1 MKRYFFNVLLSF
13 WILLTVGVFQPVSVQ
28 AQFTVNSD
36 QPLKLTPNV
45 TQGTLSNG
53 LKYFILPN
61 KKPEKRVEL
70 RLAVNAGSIQE
81 DDDQKGLAHFVE
93 HMAFNGTKNFKKND
107 LVNYLE
113 SLGVKF
119 GPDLNAYTSFDETVY
134 MLQLPTDNEE
144 VLKKGFTVLA
154 DWAFGISFDGEEID
168 KERGVIMSEWRT
180 GLGAEQR
187 MRNKYF
193 GQLFYGSRY
202 VDRLPI
208 GDTSIIKNAPYD
220 AFTRFYNDW
229 YRPDLMAVIVVG
241 DVEVA
246 KVEKMIKD
254 NFSQQQNP
262 STPRKRSSYYLPPH
276 DDIKVSVVSD
286 KEATRNIIR
295 LLYKHPSAE
304 VNSVGTMYAALKREL
319 YNEMMN
325 QRLEE
330 ISLSP
335 ESPFLFAYSGYG
347 SQLRTADAYYSYA
360 SAADDKI
367 EKALSALVTEN
378 ERVKRHGF
386 TSTELERAKANLMKE
401 FETNFNEKDK
411 IPSSNHARNLVSHF
425 LYSDPFLEAETEMNL
440 AKVLLPRITIKEIN
454 DLAKEWITDKNAG
467 LVITKPENNITLK
480 EEDLL
485 KVMENAKAGKI
496 EAYVDKVSNKPLLER
511 IPQKG
516 KISAKSFDEKT
527 GVYTLT
533 LDNSLKV
540 HYKITDFK
548 NDEILMSS
556 YVWGGHSLCEDK
568 DYWSCVFADAIME
581 ESGVG
586 NFSKTEIQKMLAG
599 KTVEVSPYVSEL
611 ENGFTGKCKTTELET
626 MLQLVHL
633 YYTAPRQDTSAF
645 KSFKTRQI
653 NTYKNLLTDPQ
664 HYFNDKV
671 QKIIYNEHPRVGYP
685 TEKDMENLNLD
696 AAYDFFQKEFRYSN
710 AVNYFFVGNI
720 EVKTF
725 ENLVETYLGS
735 IPNLTRFNP
744 EYNQNLNK
752 NLVEG
757 SISSNFKMGI
767 APKSNVYI
775 RVHLK
780 TDNPEKDEL
789 EFNMASSV
797 LRIMLRESMR
807 EDKGG
812 VYGVRVTGTMD
823 YQPKS
828 IFNLI
833 VSFNADPP
841 MTQELINLVME
852 GINNLK
858 NQGPSEENLK
868 KVKEMI
874 SMQMESDLKENGF
887 WLRQMEKND
896 KNNTALSGLL
906 QMVEKAKS
914 MTTADIQ
921 MAARKLFENENFIEI
936 SMYPAE

>member
-1 MKRYFFNVLLSF
+1 MKRFLFTVLLSF
-13 WILLTVGVFQPVSVQ
+13 WVILTVGVFLPVNVQ
-28 AQFTVNSD
+28 AQFTANSD
-36 QPLKLTPNV
+36 QPLKLSPNV
-45 TQGTLSNG
+45 THGTLSNG
-53 LKYFILPN
+53 LKYYILPN

-70 RLAVNAGSIQE
+70 RLVINAGSIQE

-107 LVNYLE
+107 LINYLE

-134 MLQLPTDNEE
+134 MLQLPTENEE

-154 DWAFGISFDGEEID
+154 DWAFGISFEGAEID

-193 GQLFYGSRY
+193 GQLFFGSRY

-208 GDTSIIKNAPYD
+208 GDTSIIKNAPYE

-241 DVEVA
+241 DVDVA

-262 STPRKRSSYYLPPH
+262 VTPRKRADYFLPPH

-295 LLYKHPSAE
+295 LLYKHPSVE
-304 VNSVGTMYAALKREL
+304 VNSVGTLYSSLKREL

-347 SQLRTADAYYSYA
+347 SQLRNADAYYSYA

-367 EKALSALVTEN
+367 EKALFTLITEN

-386 TSTELERAKANLMKE
+386 TNTELERAKANLMKE
-401 FETNFNEKDK
+401 FETNFSEKDK
-411 IPSSNHARNLVSHF
+411 IPSSNHARNLVNHF
-425 LYSDPFLEAETEMNL
+425 LSNDPFLEPEVELNL
-440 AKVLLPRITIKEIN
+440 AKVLLPRVTVKEIN
-454 DLAKEWITDKNAG
+454 ELAKQWITDNNAG

-480 EEDLL
+480 EENLL
-485 KVMENAKAGKI
+485 KVIADAKAGKI
-496 EAYVDKVSNKPLLER
+496 DAYKDFVSDKPLLEK
-511 IPQKG
+511 IPEKG
-516 KISAKSFDEKT
+516 MIIDKTFDNET
-527 GVYTLT
+527 GVYKLT
-533 LDNSLKV
+533 LENSLKV

-548 NDEILMSS
+548 NDEILMNS

-568 DYWSCVFADAIME
+568 DYWSCVFADAIMDE
-581 ESGVG
+581 AGVG

-599 KTVEVSPYVSEL
+599 KTAEVAPYISEL
-611 ENGFTGKCKTTELET
+611 ENGFTGKCKPADLET
-626 MLQLVHL
+626 MLQLVYL
-633 YYTAPRQDTSAF
+633 YYTSPRHDTSSF
-645 KSFKTRQI
+645 KAFKTRQV

-664 HYFNDKV
+664 HYFNDRV
-671 QKIIYNEHPRVGYP
+671 QKIIYKDHPRVGYP

-696 AAYDFFQKEFRYSN
+696 AAYDFFQKEFKYSN
-710 AVNYFFVGNI
+710 AVNYFFIGNI

-735 IPNLTRFNP
+735 IPNLTRFKP
-744 EYNQNLNK
+744 EYNTELNK
-752 NLVEG
+752 NLTKG
-757 SISSNFKMGI
+757 SISTHFKMGI
-767 APKSNVYI
+767 APRSNVYI
-775 RVHLK
+775 RMHLE
-780 TDNPEKDEL
+780 TENPENDEL
-789 EFNMASSV
+789 EFNIVTSV

-823 YQPKS
+823 YLPKS
-828 IFNLI
+828 IYNLI

-841 MTQELINLVME
+841 MTQELIDLVME
-852 GINNLK
+852 GMNNLK
-858 NQGPSEENLK
+858 NNGPSSENMK
-868 KVKEMI
+868 KVKEAMTLQ
-874 SMQMESDLKENGF
+874 MQSDLKENSF
-887 WLRQMEKND
+887 WLRQMVKNSQ
-896 KNNTALSGLL
+896 NNTSLNNLLGLID
-906 QMVEKAKS
+906 KAKS
-914 MTTADIQ
+914 LTAEDIQ
-921 MAARKLFENENFIEI
+921 IAARKLFENENYIEI
-936 SMYPAE
+936 SMYPME